1 MRSTNKNTILFISPK
16 FFGYEKEILKEL
28 ELTNNVIYWDE
39 RPSNN
44 SIYKSLLRL
53 RCSIIIK
60 NYNINYYKKLQKKI
74 IHKKIDMVF
83 ILNPE
88 AIDYD
93 ILKTI
98 KDTVTKNNKN
108 SKFILYLW
116 DSVNNKPKV
125 KRILTQ
131 FDSIF
136 TFEKDDAK
144 KWGAEFLPLFYSPH
158 FENDKQ
164 TKIKYDICFIGT
176 AHSDRIN
183 LVNTIINKIKSIK
196 DINIYTFFYFQNKI
210 IFQLKNLFFG
220 KIFNSIVNFK
230 PLTQSNVVEIMKSSR
245 IIIDIHHPKQKGL
258 TMRTIECL
266 GLNKK
271 IITTNDNIK
280 TYDFYDQV

>member
-1 MRSTNKNTILFISPK
+1 
-16 FFGYEKEILKEL
+16 
-28 ELTNNVIYWDE
+28 
-39 RPSNN
+39 
-44 SIYKSLLRL
+44 
-53 RCSIIIK
+53 
-60 NYNINYYKKLQKKI
+60 
-74 IHKKIDMVF
+74 
-83 ILNPE
+83 
-88 AIDYD
+88 
-93 ILKTI
+93 
-98 KDTVTKNNKN
+98 NNKN

-280 TYDFYDQV
+280 TYDFYDPSMICIIKRDNVIIPEEFITAPNIVYKNREHYSLQQWVKKIISLEDTRE